1 MKKKNYYEIP
11 ARSGNIANNPIAVTI
26 IAVIAIIAGIF
37 FTVSHFKDSPIPRED
52 AVSYTGEFD
61 FYDAPIDSLRGIN
74 LTDGSVHHVFPYTET
89 EEFYQK
95 MTSLEK
101 GTKLYILVNP
111 NNDNVIEVKTDTE
124 ELLNFEL
131 AQKEIYDYSKG
142 SIWAGSIFCASGVLL
157 ILYVIGSSIYKRTE
171 FIKQAERKTDAV
183 GNSIPLRHADM
194 NVKSR
199 ILLEAKI
206 ERYHIIY
213 RRVKS
218 TNELVI
224 NGRVY
229 DEKKGVIEF
238 AHALCASLDGHF
250 FEAGLNSEDFSY
262 ISFDGNTLKSKKRLI

>member
-1 MKKKNYYEIP
+1 
-11 ARSGNIANNPIAVTI
+11 
-26 IAVIAIIAGIF
+26 
-37 FTVSHFKDSPIPRED
+37 
-52 AVSYTGEFD
+52 
-61 FYDAPIDSLRGIN
+61 
-74 LTDGSVHHVFPYTET
+74 
-89 EEFYQK
+89 